1 MIQNSKYLNKFFI
14 TFILINYT
22 KKSKTRQVYNGPRVL
37 KSEGPINRYE
47 IDVLKSEGP
56 INRYEI
62 DVSNILRKCDIS
74 HMI

>member
-1 MIQNSKYLNKFFI
+1 ML
-14 TFILINYT
+14 TV
-22 KKSKTRQVYNGPRVL
+22 KTRQVYNGPR
-37 KSEGPINRYE
+37 
-47 IDVLKSEGP
+47 VLKSEGP